1 MHAVGSE
8 IELLLESLRTAYLSE
23 SNAISRYS
31 EFAAQADDEGWY
43 GVGCLFRAA
52 AIAERIHA
60 SNYARILRDLD
71 GPISRMPQ
79 RVETGI
85 TRENLSTALAEELF
99 ESEIMY
105 PSFIEQAHEC
115 DETTAVRAFTWALEA
130 EKTHARLFN
139 EALSR
144 MEPGQEESWIK
155 MPRYFYVCPVCGNT
169 SEHEN
174 ETELCHVCNCSWKR
188 FGAMKELSVNAD

>member
-1 MHAVGSE
+1 MPVVGSE
-8 IELLLESLRTAYLSE
+8 IELLLENLRTAYLSE
-23 SNAISRYS
+23 SNAASRYS
-31 EFAAQADDEGWY
+31 EFAAQADEEGWC

-60 SNYARILRDLD
+60 SNYARIFRELD
-71 GPISRMPQ
+71 GPISCMRQ
-79 RVETGI
+79 KVETGI

-99 ESEIMY
+99 EAEIMY
-105 PSFIEQAHEC
+105 PTFIEQAQEC
-115 DETTAVRAFTWALEA
+115 NDVAAVRTFSWALEA

-144 MEPGQEESWIK
+144 MEPDQEESWIK

-169 SEHEN
+169 SEQEN
-174 ETELCHVCNCSWKR
+174 ETELCHVCNRSWKR
-188 FGAMKELSVNAD
+188 FGAMRELSVNAD

>member
-1 MHAVGSE
+1 MPVVGSE
-8 IELLLESLRTAYLSE
+8 IELLLENLRTAYLSE

-31 EFAAQADDEGWY
+31 EFAVQADEEGWY

-60 SNYARILRDLD
+60 SNYARIFRELG
-71 GPISRMPQ
+71 GPISCMQ
-79 RVETGI
+79 LRVETGM

-99 ESEIMY
+99 EAEIMY
-105 PSFIEQAHEC
+105 PSFIEQAQEC
-115 DETTAVRAFTWALEA
+115 NDVAAVRAFNWALEA
-130 EKTHARLFN
+130 EKTHARLFS

-144 MEPGQEESWIK
+144 MEPDQEESWIK

-174 ETELCHVCNCSWKR
+174 ETELCQVCNCSWKR